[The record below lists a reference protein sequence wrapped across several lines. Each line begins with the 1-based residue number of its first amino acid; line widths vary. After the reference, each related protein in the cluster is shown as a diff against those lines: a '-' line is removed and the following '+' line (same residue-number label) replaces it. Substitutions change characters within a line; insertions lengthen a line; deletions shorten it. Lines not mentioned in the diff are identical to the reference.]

1 MFCKKGVLR
10 NFTKLTGKQLFQSL
24 IFNKVA
30 GLRRATLLKK
40 WLWHRCLPVNFV
52 KFPRT
57 PFLIEHLCWL
67 LLVNFIKAIVKT
79 WKKLK
84 LELEF
89 FKSARIFYKNTLSF
103 CWYIV
108 FKIFHWKNKSLLL
121 KYITRNRCGK
131 LQNTIRHEVNT

>member
-1 MFCKKGVLR
+1 MLLSDRIFSFGIGRSSK
-10 NFTKLTGKQLFQSL
+10 NFTCNTEAVVL
-24 IFNKVA
+24 A
-30 GLRRATLLKK
+30 
-40 WLWHRCLPVNFV
+40 LWHRCLPVNFV
-52 KFPRT
+52 KFLRK
-57 PFLIEHLCWL
+57 PFLKEHLCWL

-89 FKSARIFYKNTLSF
+89 FKSARIFYKNALSF

-121 KYITRNRCGK
+121 KYITRNRCGR
-131 LQNTIRHEVNT
+131 LQNTIRHEVNI